1 MGSCPQQVG
10 FRPERMPVGTHP
22 GGMQTITAAE
32 GLASE
37 DLWAVFSALRLLD
50 DAAAAVGDAAVEAG
64 RLVDD
69 ARWENQGVRALRLV
83 LDDVRRTLAW
93 EHTQLMLLRSRIAR
107 EVM

>member
-1 MGSCPQQVG
+1 
-10 FRPERMPVGTHP
+10 MPPCAHS
-22 GGMQTITAAE
+22 GGMQTIIAAE
-32 GLASE
+32 GLTGE
-37 DLWAVFSALRLLD
+37 DLWAAFAALRLLD
-50 DAAAAVGDAAVEAG
+50 DATEAVGDAAVEAG

-83 LDDVRRTLAW
+83 LEEVRRTLTW

>member
-1 MGSCPQQVG
+1 
-10 FRPERMPVGTHP
+10 MPVGAHP

-50 DAAAAVGDAAVEAG
+50 DAAEAVGDAAVEAG

-69 ARWENQGVRALRLV
+69 ARWENQGVRALRWA
-83 LDDVRRTLAW
+83 LAD
-93 EHTQLMLLRSRIAR
+93 LCSGLRDECDELRFLRDQIAR
-107 EVM
+107 TALA

>member
-1 MGSCPQQVG
+1 
-10 FRPERMPVGTHP
+10 
-22 GGMQTITAAE
+22 MQTITAAE

-50 DAAAAVGDAAVEAG
+50 DATEAVGDTAIEAG

-83 LDDVRRTLAW
+83 LDEVRRTLTW
-93 EHTQLMLLRSRIAR
+93 EHPQLMLLRSRIAR